1 MKKIVAILFLCF
13 GIGNQTFSQN
23 YSQTVKGTV
32 INKILQ
38 SPIEG
43 AVILLGLDSSKY
55 TISNQNGEFEFKNLG
70 VGRIKLVVRH
80 TQYHEV
86 VLSNLLLTSG
96 KELVLNIQ
104 MEEQIQ
110 SIGGVS
116 VKSKFRKEKT
126 VNNMSVVSARTFSVE
141 ETQKFAAAI
150 NDPARMATSFAGVV
164 GADDGGN
171 SIVIRGNSPSGMLWR
186 MEGVDIPSP
195 NHFASYNASGGGV
208 SILSAQLMSNSD
220 FMTGAFSAEYGNALS
235 GVFDIKLRKGNAQ
248 KREYTLQAGFLG
260 IDFAAEGPLSKKG
273 GSFLVNYRYSTLGIL
288 NKIGIFVGN
297 GSNTFQDLSFNVYLP
312 KNKTGLWSIFGFS
325 GLSDSRQNAQKDSS
339 LWKSQLDR
347 RNLIYVTN
355 TTAVGATHLLN
366 IGKKT
371 SLKNVLLYSKATI
384 KDEVAQYK
392 NNYSTTFIQFNQKIG
407 NNKMTLNSTL
417 NHKFSQKLHLRTGII
432 ATHWTYKTYQ
442 KALDTNEILQ
452 TNLNQNGQ
460 TTYFQ
465 AYAQLRYRFSKRF
478 SVIAGIHSLFLTL
491 NNRYSIEPR
500 VSAKYDFANNQ
511 SLSFG
516 YGLHSQLQLPG
527 IYFAQT
533 TVGQNNI
540 QHPNKNLDFSKAH
553 HLVLGYDKNFKNS
566 SRIKTEAYYQHL
578 YSIPIGAG
586 MDSYLSTIN
595 ETWGTITSPLVNN
608 GIGMNY
614 GLEITFE
621 KFMHKGLYYLVSTSL
636 YQSKFK
642 AHQKEWL
649 NTRFNGQH
657 AVTFT
662 AGKEF
667 QLKNAKLI
675 GINIKSLWYGG
686 YWETP
691 IDIEASKS
699 NQRAVYFE
707 DKPFSDKLDN
717 YFRTDVKFSLRKN
730 HLKYNSI
737 LSLDIQNVSNKKN
750 IGGRYYDVE
759 KQTITTWY
767 QTPLIPILSY
777 KVEF

>member
-1 MKKIVAILFLCF
+1 MKKIAVILFLCF
-13 GIGNQTFSQN
+13 GIGNVTFSQN
-23 YSQTVKGTV
+23 YTQTVKGTV
-32 INKILQ
+32 IDKILQ
-38 SPIEG
+38 LPIEG

-55 TISNQNGEFEFKNLG
+55 TTSNQNGEFELKNLG
-70 VGRIKLVVRH
+70 VGRIKLVIRH
-80 TQYHEV
+80 TQYQEV

-186 MEGVDIPSP
+186 MEGIDIPSP
-195 NHFASYNASGGGV
+195 NHFASSNAAGGGV
-208 SILSAQLMSNSD
+208 CILSAQLMSNSD

-260 IDFAAEGPLSKKG
+260 IDFAAEGPLNRKG

-288 NKIGIFVGN
+288 NKVGINVGIGT
-297 GSNTFQDLSFNVYLP
+297 NTFQDLSFNIQMP
-312 KNKTGLWSIFGFS
+312 KNKLGQLGLFGFS
-325 GLSDSRQNAQKDSS
+325 GLSASRLNATLDSAV
-339 LWKSQLDR
+339 WKTQDDR
-347 RNLIYVTN
+347 SNYLYITN
-355 TTAVGATHLLN
+355 TAALGATHFIN

-371 SLKNVLLYSKATI
+371 SLRNVILYSNTI
-384 KDEVAQYK
+384 IRDEVDLYK
-392 NNYSTTFIQFNQKIG
+392 NDYDTRFIQFNQKVG
-407 NNKMTLNSTL
+407 NVKLAINSTL
-417 NHKFSQKLHLRTGII
+417 NHKISQKLHFRSGLI
-432 ATHWTYKTYQ
+432 ATHWLYNTFQ
-442 KALDTNEILQ
+442 KALDTNEVLQ
-452 TNLNQNGQ
+452 TYLNQKGETSYLQ
-460 TTYFQ
+460 GF
-465 AYAQLRYRFSKRF
+465 AQLRTRFSKRLSLITGF
-478 SVIAGIHSLFLTL
+478 HSLYLLL
-491 NNRYSIEPR
+491 NQRVSLEPR
-500 VSAKYDFANNQ
+500 LSAKYDLVKNQ
-511 SLSFG
+511 SISFG

-527 IYFAQT
+527 VYFAQT
-533 TVGQNNI
+533 INQQNVVEY
-540 QHPNKNLDFSKAH
+540 PNKNLNFSKAH
-553 HLVLGYDKNFKNS
+553 HFVLGYDISLKNS
-566 SRIKTEAYYQHL
+566 SRIKTEAYYQQL
-578 YSIPIGAG
+578 FSIPIGAELG
-586 MDSYLSTIN
+586 SHLSTIN
-595 ETWGTITSPLVNN
+595 ETWGTITSPLVNK
-608 GIGMNY
+608 GTGMNY

-662 AGKEF
+662 AGKEI
-667 QLKNAKLI
+667 QLKNGKLL
-675 GINIKSLWYGG
+675 GFNIKTLWYGG

-691 IDIEASKS
+691 LNFEASKLAK
-699 NQRAVYFE
+699 RAIYYE
-707 DKPFSDKLDN
+707 DKPFSEKLNN
-717 YFRTDVKFSLRKN
+717 YFRTDVKLSIRKN
-730 HLKYNSI
+730 KLKYNSI
-737 LSLDIQNVSNKKN
+737 LSLDIQNVSNQQN

-759 KQTITTWY
+759 KEAIKTWY
-767 QTPLIPILSY
+767 QTPLIPVLSY

>member
-1 MKKIVAILFLCF
+1 MCF
-13 GIGNQTFSQN
+13 GTISFSQS
-23 YSQTVKGTV
+23 YTQTIKGTV
-32 INKILQ
+32 IDKVLQ
-38 SPIEG
+38 SPIKG
-43 AVILLGLDSSKY
+43 AEIIFGFDSSKY
-55 TISNQNGEFEFKNLG
+55 TTSNENGEFELKNIA
-70 VGRIKLVVRH
+70 VGRIKVIVRH
-80 TQYHEV
+80 IQYQEV

-110 SIGGVS
+110 SINGVS
-116 VKSKFRKEKT
+116 VKAKIRKEKT
-126 VNNMSVVSARTFSVE
+126 VNNMSVVSTRTFSVE
-141 ETQKFAAAI
+141 ETQKFAAAV

-171 SIVIRGNSPSGMLWR
+171 SIVIRGNSPTGMLWR
-186 MEGVDIPSP
+186 MEGIDIPSP
-195 NHFASYNASGGGV
+195 NHFASFNASGGGV

-288 NKIGIFVGN
+288 NKIGINVGT
-297 GSNTFQDLSFNVYLP
+297 GSNTFQDLSFNVHLP
-312 KNKTGLWSIFGFS
+312 KYKSGQWSVFGFS

-339 LWKSQLDR
+339 LWKSQSDR
-347 RNLIYVTN
+347 SNFIYVTN
-355 TTAVGATHLLN
+355 TTAIGATHLLN

-371 SLKNVLLYSKATI
+371 SLKNVLLFSNATI

-392 NNYSTTFIQFNQKIG
+392 NDYATTFIQFNQKIG
-407 NNKMTLNSTL
+407 NIKMALNSSL
-417 NHKFSQKLHLRTGII
+417 NHKFSQKLHLRAGII
-432 ATHWTYKTYQ
+432 ATHWTYQTYQ
-442 KALDTNEILQ
+442 KAVDTNEILQ

-465 AYAQLRYRFSKRF
+465 AYAQIRQRFSKRF
-478 SVIAGIHSLFLTL
+478 SVIAGIHSLFLML
-491 NNRYSIEPR
+491 NNRNSIEPR
-500 VSAKYDFANNQ
+500 MSAKYDFANNQ
-511 SLSFG
+511 SLSLG

-527 IYFAQT
+527 VYFAQT
-533 TVGQNNI
+533 NVGGNNI
-540 QHPNKNLDFSKAH
+540 QYPNKNLDFSKGH
-553 HLVLGYDKNFKNS
+553 HFVLGYDKSFKNS

-578 YSIPIGAG
+578 FSIPIGTELG
-586 MDSYLSTIN
+586 SHLSTIN
-595 ETWGTITSPLVNN
+595 ETWGTITSPMINKGV
-608 GIGMNY
+608 GMNY

-621 KFMHKGLYYLVSTSL
+621 KFMYKGLYYLVSTSL

-642 AHQKEWL
+642 VHQKEWF

-667 QLKNAKLI
+667 QLKNGKLI

-691 IDIEASKS
+691 INIEASKLK
-699 NQRAVYFE
+699 QRAVFFE
-707 DKPFSDKLDN
+707 DQPFSEKLDN
-717 YFRTDVKFSLRKN
+717 YFRTDVKFSIRKN
-730 HLKYNSI
+730 YLKYNSI

-750 IGGRYYDVE
+750 IGGRYYDEE
-759 KQTITTWY
+759 KQTIVTWY

-777 KVEF
+777 KIEF

>member
-1 MKKIVAILFLCF
+1 MVFKTICAQDFK
-13 GIGNQTFSQN
+13 QS
-23 YSQTVKGTV
+23 VKGTV
-32 INKILQ
+32 LDKTLQ
-38 SPIEG
+38 TPIEG
-43 AVILLGLDSSKY
+43 AVILLATDSSKFS
-55 TISNQNGEFEFKNLG
+55 TTNQNGEFEIKNLS

-80 TQYHEV
+80 TQYQEV

-110 SIGGVS
+110 SISGVS

-186 MEGVDIPSP
+186 MEGIDIPSP

-288 NKIGIFVGN
+288 NKIGINVGS
-297 GSNTFQDLSFNVYLP
+297 GSNTFQDLSFNVHLP
-312 KNKTGLWSIFGFS
+312 KNKSGQWSIFGFS

-339 LWKSQLDR
+339 LWKTLSDR
-347 RNLIYVTN
+347 SNFIYVTN

-371 SLKNVLLYSKATI
+371 SLKNVLLYSNATI

-392 NNYSTTFIQFNQKIG
+392 NDYATTFIQFNQKIG
-407 NNKMTLNSTL
+407 NNKMALNSTL

-432 ATHWTYKTYQ
+432 ATHWTYQTYQ

-465 AYAQLRYRFSKRF
+465 AYAQLRQRFSKRF

-500 VSAKYDFANNQ
+500 MSAKYDFANNQ
-511 SLSFG
+511 SLSLG

-533 TVGQNNI
+533 NVGGNNI
-540 QHPNKNLDFSKAH
+540 LYPNKNLDFSKAH
-553 HLVLGYDKNFKNS
+553 HLVLGYDKSFKNS

-578 YSIPIGAG
+578 FSIPIGAEMG
-586 MDSYLSTIN
+586 SHLSTIN
-595 ETWGTITSPLVNN
+595 ETWGTITSPLVNK

-662 AGKEF
+662 SGKEI
-667 QLKNAKLI
+667 QLKNGKLL
-675 GINIKSLWYGG
+675 GFNIKTLWYGG

-691 IDIEASKS
+691 INIEASKL

-707 DKPFSDKLDN
+707 DQPFSEKLDN
-717 YFRTDVKFSLRKN
+717 YFRTDVKFSIRKN

-737 LSLDIQNVSNKKN
+737 LSLDIQNVSNQKN

-767 QTPLIPILSY
+767 QTPLIPVLSY

>member
-1 MKKIVAILFLCF
+1 MKKISLFAFWMLMVFKTICAQDF
-13 GIGNQTFSQN
+13 KQS
-23 YSQTVKGTV
+23 VKGTV
-32 INKILQ
+32 LDKTLQ
-38 SPIEG
+38 TPIEG
-43 AVILLGLDSSKY
+43 AVILLATDSSKFS
-55 TISNQNGEFEFKNLG
+55 TTNQNGEFEIKNLS

-80 TQYHEV
+80 TQYQEV

-110 SIGGVS
+110 SISGVS

-186 MEGVDIPSP
+186 MEGIDIPSP

-288 NKIGIFVGN
+288 NKIGINVGS
-297 GSNTFQDLSFNVYLP
+297 GSNTFQDLSFNVHLP
-312 KNKTGLWSIFGFS
+312 KNKSGQWSIFGFS

-339 LWKSQLDR
+339 LWKTLSDR
-347 RNLIYVTN
+347 SNFIYVTN

-371 SLKNVLLYSKATI
+371 SLKNVLLYSNATI

-392 NNYSTTFIQFNQKIG
+392 NDYATTFIQFNQKIG
-407 NNKMTLNSTL
+407 NNKMALNSTL

-432 ATHWTYKTYQ
+432 ATHWTYQTYQ

-465 AYAQLRYRFSKRF
+465 AYAQLRQRFSKRF

-500 VSAKYDFANNQ
+500 MSAKYDFANNQ
-511 SLSFG
+511 SLSLG

-533 TVGQNNI
+533 NVGGNNI
-540 QHPNKNLDFSKAH
+540 LYPNKNLDFSKAH
-553 HLVLGYDKNFKNS
+553 HLVLGYDKSFKNS

-578 YSIPIGAG
+578 FSIPIGAEMG
-586 MDSYLSTIN
+586 SHLSTIN
-595 ETWGTITSPLVNN
+595 ETWGTITSPLVNK

-662 AGKEF
+662 SGKEI
-667 QLKNAKLI
+667 QLKNGKLL
-675 GINIKSLWYGG
+675 GFNIKTLWYGG

-691 IDIEASKS
+691 INIEASKL

-707 DKPFSDKLDN
+707 DQPFSEKLDN
-717 YFRTDVKFSLRKN
+717 YFRTDVKFSIRKN

-737 LSLDIQNVSNKKN
+737 LSLDIQNVSNQKN

-767 QTPLIPILSY
+767 QTPLIPVLSY